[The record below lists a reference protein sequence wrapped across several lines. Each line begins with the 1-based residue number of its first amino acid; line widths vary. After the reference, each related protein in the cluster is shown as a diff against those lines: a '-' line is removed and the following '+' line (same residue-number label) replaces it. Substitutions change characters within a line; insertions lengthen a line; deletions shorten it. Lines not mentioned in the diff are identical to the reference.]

1 MSQLPQFAMAVGPRV
16 RQSAFFDATVA
27 AGVKSFTIYNHMYLP
42 VHFGDPLAEYWGM
55 VEGVILADHSA
66 QRQIEITGPDAL
78 ELVQLLTPREMSTLA
93 VGRGRYVV
101 FTDHNGGIINDAVLL
116 RVEDDKYWLSP
127 GDGDVILWAQGIA
140 LGRGLDVSV
149 AEPDISPLQL
159 QGPLSPHVAKKLFGE
174 IAVTMGYYHCHE
186 LELNGIPVVLT
197 RTGWS
202 GELGYEIYLLDG
214 SRGNELWDL
223 IMAAGEAHGI
233 IPACPSL
240 PRSVEGGILSYV
252 SDITRDDT
260 PFTIGLERLI
270 DVDKPSDYIGKAA
283 LQRLAKEP
291 TPRKLVGA
299 NFGGEPVG
307 SNDKFWDVYSADEV
321 VGRIT
326 RCCYS
331 PRLEHNIA
339 LVNVPTELAE
349 PGTKVKLDIRGELV
363 DAEIVAL
370 PWFESHKT
378 IPEGI

>member
-27 AGVKSFTIYNHMYLP
+27 AGVKSFTVYNHMYLP

-55 VEGVILADHSA
+55 VEGVILADHAA

-116 RVEDDKYWLSP
+116 RVEEDKYWLSP

-140 LGRGLDVSV
+140 IGRGLDVNV
-149 AEPDISPLQL
+149 TEPDISPLQL

-214 SRGNELWDL
+214 SRGTELWDL
-223 IMAAGEAHGI
+223 IMAAGEEHGI

-307 SNDKFWDVYSADEV
+307 SNDKFWDVYSDDDV

>member
-16 RQSAFFDATVA
+16 RQSAFFSATVA

-174 IAVTMGYYHCHE
+174 IAVTMGYYQCHE

-223 IMAAGEAHGI
+223 IMAAGEEHGI

-307 SNDKFWDVYSADEV
+307 SNDKFWDVYSGDEV

>member
-55 VEGVILADHSA
+55 VEGVILADHAA

-116 RVEDDKYWLSP
+116 RVEKDKYWLSP

-140 LGRGLDVSV
+140 MGRGLDVSV
-149 AEPDISPLQL
+149 TEPDISPLQL

-214 SRGNELWDL
+214 SRGTELWDL
-223 IMAAGEAHGI
+223 IMAAGEEHGI

-240 PRSVEGGILSYV
+240 PRSVEGGILSYA
-252 SDITRDDT
+252 SDITLEDT

-299 NFGGEPVG
+299 NFAGEPVG
-307 SNDKFWDVYSADEV
+307 SNDKFWDVYSGDEV
-321 VGRIT
+321 VGHIT

-331 PRLEHNIA
+331 PRLEHNSA

>member
-1 MSQLPQFAMAVGPRV
+1 M
-16 RQSAFFDATVA
+16 
-27 AGVKSFTIYNHMYLP
+27 
-42 VHFGDPLAEYWGM
+42 
-55 VEGVILADHSA
+55 
-66 QRQIEITGPDAL
+66 
-78 ELVQLLTPREMSTLA
+78 A

-127 GDGDVILWAQGIA
+127 GDGDLILWAQGIA
-140 LGRGLDVSV
+140 VGRGLDVSV
-149 AEPDISPLQL
+149 TEPDISPLQL

-214 SRGNELWDL
+214 SRGTELWDL
-223 IMAAGEAHGI
+223 IMAAGEEHGI

-260 PFTIGLERLI
+260 PFTIGLGRLI

-307 SNDKFWDVYSADEV
+307 SNDKFWDVYSGDDV

-370 PWFESHKT
+370 PWFQSHKT
-378 IPEGI
+378 IPGGI

>member
-1 MSQLPQFAMAVGPRV
+1 MSQLPQFAMAIGPRV

-55 VEGVILADHSA
+55 VEGVILADHA
-66 QRQIEITGPDAL
+66 VQRQIEISGPDAL
-78 ELVQLLTPREMSTLA
+78 ELVQLLTPREMATLA

-101 FTDHNGGIINDAVLL
+101 FTDHNGGIVNDAVLL

-149 AEPDISPLQL
+149 TEPDISPLQL

-214 SRGNELWDL
+214 SRGTELWDL
-223 IMAAGEAHGI
+223 IMAAGEEHGI

-240 PRSVEGGILSYV
+240 PRSVEGGILSYA
-252 SDITRDDT
+252 SDITFEDT

-307 SNDKFWDVYSADEV
+307 SNDKFWDVYSGDDV
-321 VGRIT
+321 VGHIT

-331 PRLEHNIA
+331 PRLAHNIA

-370 PWFESHKT
+370 PWFQSHKT

>member
-1 MSQLPQFAMAVGPRV
+1 M
-16 RQSAFFDATVA
+16 
-27 AGVKSFTIYNHMYLP
+27 
-42 VHFGDPLAEYWGM
+42 
-55 VEGVILADHSA
+55 ADHAA

-116 RVEDDKYWLSP
+116 RVEEGKYWLSP

-140 LGRGLDVSV
+140 MGRGLDVNV
-149 AEPDISPLQL
+149 TEPDISPLQL

-214 SRGNELWDL
+214 SRGTELWDL
-223 IMAAGEAHGI
+223 IMAAGEEHGI

-240 PRSVEGGILSYV
+240 PRSVEGGILSYA
-252 SDITRDDT
+252 SDITFEDT

-307 SNDKFWDVYSADEV
+307 SNDKFWDVYSGDDV
-321 VGRIT
+321 VGHIT

-370 PWFESHKT
+370 PWFQSHKT

>member
-214 SRGNELWDL
+214 SCGNELWDL
-223 IMAAGEAHGI
+223 IMAAGEEHGI

-291 TPRKLVGA
+291 TPRNLVGA

-307 SNDKFWDVYSADEV
+307 SNDKFWDVYSDDDV

>member
-55 VEGVILADHSA
+55 VEGVILADHAA

-116 RVEDDKYWLSP
+116 RVENDKYWLSP
-127 GDGDVILWAQGIA
+127 GDSDVILWAQGIA
-140 LGRGLDVSV
+140 IGRGLDVSV
-149 AEPDISPLQL
+149 TEPDISPLQL

-223 IMAAGEAHGI
+223 IMAAGEEHGI

-240 PRSVEGGILSYV
+240 ARSVEGGILSYA
-252 SDITRDDT
+252 SDITLEDT

-299 NFGGEPVG
+299 NFAGEPVG
-307 SNDKFWDVYSADEV
+307 SNDKFWDVYSGDEV
-321 VGRIT
+321 VGHIT

-339 LVNVPTELAE
+339 LVNVPTKLAE

>member
-55 VEGVILADHSA
+55 VQGVILADHAA

-78 ELVQLLTPREMSTLA
+78 ELVQLLTPREMSTWA

-214 SRGNELWDL
+214 SCGNELWDL
-223 IMAAGEAHGI
+223 IMAAGEEHGI

-307 SNDKFWDVYSADEV
+307 SNDKFWDVYSDDDV

-339 LVNVPTELAE
+339 LVNVPAELAE

>member
-16 RQSAFFDATVA
+16 RQSTSFDATVA

-214 SRGNELWDL
+214 SRGSELWDL

>member
-16 RQSAFFDATVA
+16 RQSAFFSATVA

-93 VGRGRYVV
+93 VGSGRYVV

-149 AEPDISPLQL
+149 TEPDISPLQL

-202 GELGYEIYLLDG
+202 GELGYEVYLLDG
-214 SRGNELWDL
+214 SRGTELWDL
-223 IMAAGEAHGI
+223 IMAAGEEHGI

-299 NFGGEPVG
+299 NFGGEPVTP
-307 SNDKFWDVYSADEV
+307 NQHFMDVKSGDEV
-321 VGRIT
+321 VGHVT
-326 RCCYS
+326 RYCWS
-331 PRLEHNIA
+331 PRLKHNIA
-339 LVNVPTELAE
+339 LVNVPSALAVT
-349 PGTKVKLDIRGELV
+349 GTALLLDAGDSWRDAKIV
-363 DAEIVAL
+363 DI
-370 PWFESHKT
+370 PWIPSERVIPAFE
-378 IPEGI
+378 

>member
-1 MSQLPQFAMAVGPRV
+1 MAALSTTLFCCAWKTISTGSRRVTETSFYGRRASQ
-16 RQSAFFDATVA
+16 
-27 AGVKSFTIYNHMYLP
+27 
-42 VHFGDPLAEYWGM
+42 
-55 VEGVILADHSA
+55 
-66 QRQIEITGPDAL
+66 
-78 ELVQLLTPREMSTLA
+78 
-93 VGRGRYVV
+93 
-101 FTDHNGGIINDAVLL
+101 
-116 RVEDDKYWLSP
+116 
-127 GDGDVILWAQGIA
+127 
-140 LGRGLDVSV
+140 LGRGLDVNV
-149 AEPDISPLQL
+149 TEPDISPLQL

-214 SRGNELWDL
+214 SRGTELWDL
-223 IMAAGEAHGI
+223 IMAAGEEHGI

-240 PRSVEGGILSYV
+240 PRSVEGGILSYA
-252 SDITRDDT
+252 SDITLDDT

-321 VGRIT
+321 VGSYHPLLLLPTT
-326 RCCYS
+326 RAQYCA
-331 PRLEHNIA
+331 R
-339 LVNVPTELAE
+339 
-349 PGTKVKLDIRGELV
+349 
-363 DAEIVAL
+363 
-370 PWFESHKT
+370 
-378 IPEGI
+378 

>member
-27 AGVKSFTIYNHMYLP
+27 AGVKSLTVYNHMYLP

-55 VEGVILADHSA
+55 VEGVILADHAA

-116 RVEDDKYWLSP
+116 RVEEGKYWLSP

-140 LGRGLDVSV
+140 LGRGLDVDV
-149 AEPDISPLQL
+149 IEPDISPLQL

-174 IAVTMGYYHCHE
+174 IAVSMGYYHCHE

-214 SRGNELWDL
+214 SRGTELWDL
-223 IMAAGEAHGI
+223 IMAAGEEYSI

-252 SDITRDDT
+252 SDITRVDT

-307 SNDKFWDVYSADEV
+307 SNDKFWDVYSDDDV

-370 PWFESHKT
+370 PWFGSHKT

>member
-55 VEGVILADHSA
+55 VEGVILADHAA

-93 VGRGRYVV
+93 AGRGRYVV

-116 RVEDDKYWLSP
+116 RVEEDKYWLSP

-140 LGRGLDVSV
+140 MGRGLDVSV
-149 AEPDISPLQL
+149 TEPDISPLQL

-174 IAVTMGYYHCHE
+174 IAITMGYYHCHE

-214 SRGNELWDL
+214 SRGTELWDL
-223 IMAAGEAHGI
+223 IMAAGEKHGI

-240 PRSVEGGILSYV
+240 ARSVEGGILSYA
-252 SDITRDDT
+252 SDITLEDT

-307 SNDKFWDVYSADEV
+307 SNDKFWDVYSGDEV
-321 VGRIT
+321 VGHIT

-370 PWFESHKT
+370 PWFKSHKT

>member
-27 AGVKSFTIYNHMYLP
+27 AGVKSFTAYNHMYLP

-55 VEGVILADHSA
+55 VEGVILADHAA

-140 LGRGLDVSV
+140 LGRGLDVNV
-149 AEPDISPLQL
+149 TEPDISPLQL

-186 LELNGIPVVLT
+186 LQLNGIPVVLT

-214 SRGNELWDL
+214 SRGTELWDL
-223 IMAAGEAHGI
+223 IMAAGEEHGI

-291 TPRKLVGA
+291 APRKLVGA

-307 SNDKFWDVYSADEV
+307 SNDKFWDVYSDDDV

-378 IPEGI
+378 IPDGI

>member
-1 MSQLPQFAMAVGPRV
+1 MSQLPQFAMAIGPRV

-55 VEGVILADHSA
+55 VEGVILADHA
-66 QRQIEITGPDAL
+66 VQRQIEISGPDAL
-78 ELVQLLTPREMSTLA
+78 ELVQLLTPREMATLA

-116 RVEDDKYWLSP
+116 RVEEGKYWLSP

-140 LGRGLDVSV
+140 MGRGLDVNV
-149 AEPDISPLQL
+149 TEPDISPLQL

-214 SRGNELWDL
+214 SRGTELWDL
-223 IMAAGEAHGI
+223 IMAAGEEHGI

-240 PRSVEGGILSYV
+240 PRSVEGGILSYA
-252 SDITRDDT
+252 SDITLADT

-299 NFGGEPVG
+299 NFGGAPVG
-307 SNDKFWDVYSADEV
+307 SNDKFWDVYSGDDV
-321 VGRIT
+321 VGHIT

-339 LVNVPTELAE
+339 LVNVPTELAQ

-363 DAEIVAL
+363 EAEIVAL